1 MHNTILTADSGS
13 TSTNW
18 ALVSEKGL
26 EKQINTGGI
35 NPYYMS
41 VDEIRQI
48 VMQELLPPLSQA
60 ERESIREIHFY
71 GSGCSTPAKIQLIAQ
86 ALSTISPNAS
96 IFAGHDVLA
105 SARAACGRGKGIA
118 CILGTGSNS
127 CVYDGKN
134 ILKNAISLGYFLGD
148 EGSGLHIGKLFLIR
162 YLKNQLSPEL
172 KQATDAHF
180 HYSFEDILN
189 GIYQQDK
196 PNRFIAPFSRFILD
210 HALEYPDLTAIVR
223 LSFTEFVR
231 EYIRPFPEAESY
243 PICFVGSVAYLM
255 RDILCEVFAH
265 EGYAV
270 TRIVRYPIE
279 GLITYHQQQL
289 LQNHPTTNQL

>member
-1 MHNTILTADSGS
+1 MYSTILTADSGS

-41 VDEIRQI
+41 VEEIRRII
-48 VMQELLPPLSQA
+48 VEELLPPLSPV
-60 ERESIREIHFY
+60 EREFIREIHFY
-71 GSGCSTPAKIQLIAQ
+71 GSGCSTPSKIQLITE
-86 ALSTISPNAS
+86 ALSSISPNAS

-127 CVYDGKN
+127 CVYDGEN
-134 ILKNAISLGYFLGD
+134 IVKNAISLGYFLGD
-148 EGSGLHIGKLFLIR
+148 EGSGLHIGKLFLTR
-162 YLKNQLSPEL
+162 YLKNQVSPEL
-172 KQATDAHF
+172 KRATYTHF
-180 HYSFEDILN
+180 HLSFEEILN
-189 GIYQQDK
+189 GLYQQDK

-210 HALEYPDLTAIVR
+210 HAMEYPDLTGIVR
-223 LSFTEFVR
+223 QSFTEFVR
-231 EYIRPFPEAESY
+231 EYIRPFPEAETY

-255 RDILCEVFAH
+255 QDILREVFAQ
-265 EGYAV
+265 EGYSV

-279 GLITYHQQQL
+279 GLISYHQQQL
-289 LQNHPTTNQL
+289 QSTK